1 MLGIDDNG
9 LIIYV
14 NAQVSVMFGYD
25 ADELIGQSIEV
36 LLPQRFRAAHV
47 RERHR
52 FVDAAASRPMGM
64 GLELAGLR
72 KDGSELPVEIS
83 LASVELQD
91 GRAVFASIVDISA
104 RKSLEGQLLQ
114 AQKMESL
121 GRLAG
126 GIAHDFNNMLFAIKG
141 YADLLADD
149 VSTNLPSELK
159 RGDMLESLQAISATA
174 DRAAALVGQLL
185 AFSRK
190 QVVNPEVID
199 LRVAVSSLEPMLRP
213 LIGEHV
219 RLAVRPAPGTGQV
232 RMDPSQFDQIVV
244 NLVVNARDALPA
256 GGVITIET
264 GNVVFDAAYAVKR
277 FEVVP
282 GEYVMVSVSD
292 NGTGMDPETQEH
304 VFEPFFTTKEVGKG
318 TGLGLATI
326 YGVVRQAGGHV
337 WLYSELGRGTTFK
350 VYLPRVDGVAIHPAI
365 APLSASAGS
374 GQTILV
380 VDDEPTVRELSRKVL
395 ERAGYRIVASPDP
408 LQALA
413 AVQDRSVEPDLILT
427 DVVMPGMSG
436 PDLARKIR
444 DILPHVAVVLLSGY
458 TSDRLDIADLIA
470 SGARFEL
477 KPLTPRDLARVVAD
491 ALADRREAG
500 TPGS

>member
-1 MLGIDDNG
+1 
-9 LIIYV
+9 
-14 NAQVSVMFGYD
+14 
-25 ADELIGQSIEV
+25 
-36 LLPQRFRAAHV
+36 
-47 RERHR
+47 
-52 FVDAAASRPMGM
+52 M